1 MHRRRLLQL
10 IGLIAGGSALSVGS
24 GAFTSVSGQRTVDI
38 AVADDDD
45 AYLDLDGNSEF
56 LRTTT
61 SSGQLRFFIPGLDP
75 DTGPGG
81 DSPDGSGVNPSSSY
95 TFADLFTVTNRGED
109 PVELYSRASGLP
121 QELHRLAIVGGPNNT
136 LLAGEGNAI
145 ELAAGDQISAG
156 LFIEMSDTDT
166 SKTVETS
173 ITIVADPS
181 DESNPSEPW
190 IPESEDDLS

>member
-1 MHRRRLLQL
+1 M
-10 IGLIAGGSALSVGS
+10 GS

-75 DTGPGG
+75 NTGPGG
-81 DSPDGSGVNPSSSY
+81 DPPVGSGVNPSSSY

-109 PVELYSRASGLP
+109 PVEVYSRTSGLP
-121 QELHRLAIVGGPNNT
+121 QELDRLAIVGGPNNT
-136 LLAGEGNAI
+136 LLAGEDDAI
-145 ELAAGDQISAG
+145 ELGVGEQISAG
-156 LFIEMSDTDT
+156 LFIEISDTDPPVN
-166 SKTVETS
+166 VETS
-173 ITIVADPS
+173 ITIIADPS